1 MLGVVQPGE
10 EPGTYVDALR
20 QLSEEAH
27 YLFDEE
33 KRYWFGITPNM
44 NMEMKSRKEDFQ
56 RTNHKE
62 ELFNEIRTILNAE
75 LKHRSLFTG
84 YHIFADSSEVPDDQ
98 SLRLVVLNPDQSFS
112 KDTDEATTVARDILL
127 HHGTQPRINLN
138 RLIFLACDSF
148 LGFTLRSSVAT
159 YLAWNSILNDA
170 KAERL
175 NIDTKLF
182 REIENKVSAA
192 KDEANR
198 VAVDAYSHILCPDLD
213 KSKTT
218 VEDLAWAT
226 YSIKSNGND
235 LATTI
240 EKSLE
245 DNSEIITA
253 WSPIF
258 LEQELEQVYWNKGR
272 GEIRAIDVWND
283 FCRYLYFPRLF
294 DSRVF
299 ELTLSDG
306 VKSDQFF
313 GVASGKEG
321 ERYQDVKIGDN
332 VMTPLTNTLLIL
344 PKETALRW
352 KSDQNL
358 AGDTGSISE
367 GIRPSSP
374 SIRTASLSAV
384 VDLGGAKLNETPTGK
399 KHTFYLNNVRL
410 SQFAP
415 NQDFENVLG
424 LISKLRNNPDNQII
438 LSLDVQ
444 IKSKEGFTEEEEKIL
459 KENFSDSDEFDTSL
473 E

>member
-1 MLGVVQPGE
+1 M
-10 EPGTYVDALR
+10 
-20 QLSEEAH
+20 
-27 YLFDEE
+27 
-33 KRYWFGITPNM
+33 
-44 NMEMKSRKEDFQ
+44 
-56 RTNHKE
+56 
-62 ELFNEIRTILNAE
+62 
-75 LKHRSLFTG
+75 
-84 YHIFADSSEVPDDQ
+84 
-98 SLRLVVLNPDQSFS
+98 
-112 KDTDEATTVARDILL
+112 
-127 HHGTQPRINLN
+127 
-138 RLIFLACDSF
+138 
-148 LGFTLRSSVAT
+148 
-159 YLAWNSILNDA
+159 
-170 KAERL
+170 
-175 NIDTKLF
+175 
-182 REIENKVSAA
+182 
-192 KDEANR
+192 
-198 VAVDAYSHILCPDLD
+198 D

-384 VDLGGAKLNETPTGK
+384 VDLGGAKLNEAPTGK